1 MMLSAC
7 HDLNLNPL
15 SSGSTGN
22 WYSTENEVEM
32 AVNELYKYE
41 FWPEDGQQQGDWSD
55 DYICRS
61 TLTDFDNGTLNG
73 QMPGSPDYG
82 MDSIRLLHE
91 PIMSSIK
98 LIVPSTTEL
107 LPRLSIV

>member
-1 MMLSAC
+1 MKKIYTYLLGGAMMLSAC

-73 QMPGSPDYG
+73 QNAQIG
-82 MDSIRLLHE
+82 RAH
-91 PIMSSIK
+91 
-98 LIVPSTTEL
+98 V
-107 LPRLSIV
+107 